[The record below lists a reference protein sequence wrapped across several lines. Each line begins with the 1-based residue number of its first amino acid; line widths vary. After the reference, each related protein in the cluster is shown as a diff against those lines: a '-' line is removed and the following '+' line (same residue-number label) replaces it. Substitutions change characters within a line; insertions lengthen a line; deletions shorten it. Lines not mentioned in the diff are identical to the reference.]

1 MTTKILTLSTTAIA
15 AIDRLQ
21 HKNGTY
27 EFYASTLSRLF
38 NHILDQSD
46 EIGMS
51 DTEAIHTLRV
61 LQYLKD
67 DIAHIAGKGDSPIEI
82 RIEANTEAIEHTFET
97 ITEEAAEKVESTFAG
112 LSMEEVR
119 EFVNPP
125 QPTTTVDHVNRYINN
140 AIEALAATREYLDK
154 AHDYAMQDENMDEAI
169 LQRLSSIRERVGNAA
184 EDIAVKENTEADK

>member
-1 MTTKILTLSTTAIA
+1 MATKILMLSTAAIA
-15 AIDRLQ
+15 AIDHLQ

-27 EFYASTLSRLF
+27 EFYASTLTRLF
-38 NHILDQSD
+38 NYILDQSD

-51 DTEAIHTLRV
+51 DNEAIHTLRV

-67 DIAHIAGKGDSPIEI
+67 DLANIAGKGDSPIEF
-82 RIEANTEAIEHTFET
+82 RIEANTEAIERTFET

-119 EFVNPP
+119 EFDNTHGPKTIADCVN
-125 QPTTTVDHVNRYINN
+125 QYVSN
-140 AIEALAATREYLDK
+140 AIEALAATKEYLDK
-154 AHDYAMQDENMDEAI
+154 AHDYALQDENMDEAI

-184 EDIAVKENTEADK
+184 KDIAVKANSEADK